1 MKKLIIIATIL
12 MLALPLSAQ
21 NWNKNLEVEASE
33 LNLMGKAF
41 YDTPNPYH
49 RIDTCRFKGF
59 TKWENMQCRYAAGL
73 AVLFTTDAEAIGV
86 KMDFDNADW
95 DSYRSY
101 RGFDLYIKKDG
112 KWLWAGMTDFPG
124 NHKNKEAIHR
134 IVKDMAPGEKEC
146 LLYLPICT
154 EIKSCKVCVAGAT
167 HIEPMESPFRHKIV
181 FHGSSFTHGISTTR
195 AGMSYPVQFMRH
207 TGLQPITLGFS
218 GNCKM
223 QPYFADVLEQVE
235 ADAYVF
241 DPFSNPNIPMIKERL
256 RPFIDRMVK
265 AHPGKP
271 IIVQRTIYWEM
282 ENFDTGAQKEF
293 EGRRALS
300 DSLMREICKEYKD
313 VYYIKPDAALH
324 NGESSTAD
332 GVHPNDHGY
341 SLWEESIE
349 KPILKILKKY
359 YKDIVI
365 PKR

>member
-1 MKKLIIIATIL
+1 MPTGIPIVPTEE
-12 MLALPLSAQ
+12 ST
-21 NWNKNLEVEASE
+21 S
-33 LNLMGKAF
+33 
-41 YDTPNPYH
+41 T
-49 RIDTCRFKGF
+49 
-59 TKWENMQCRYAAGL
+59 
-73 AVLFTTDAEAIGV
+73 
-86 KMDFDNADW
+86 
-95 DSYRSY
+95 S
-101 RGFDLYIKKDG
+101 KKDG

-146 LLYLPICT
+146 
-154 EIKSCKVCVAGAT
+154 
-167 HIEPMESPFRHKIV
+167 
-181 FHGSSFTHGISTTR
+181 
-195 AGMSYPVQFMRH
+195 
-207 TGLQPITLGFS
+207 
-218 GNCKM
+218 
-223 QPYFADVLEQVE
+223 
-235 ADAYVF
+235 
-241 DPFSNPNIPMIKERL
+241 L

-359 YKDIVI
+359 YKDI
-365 PKR
+365 